1 MTADNITAFSLITG
15 AILTAVT
22 LALVNIHTDVM
33 PAIKSILTDI
43 ADIRTTALL
52 ARQQGEQ
59 NTARLNGQSAK
70 IDAVKDALSQT
81 PITAP
86 TDPLALLN
94 AFAAGIHQAQAQT
107 APESQIPSKAF
118 TPAVDTPKPPD
129 TAPALA
135 PLPDPFGPGQSA
147 EDHGILDLGANRPV
161 SPTLVIPVAVDPP
174 AVDPPAA
181 TLPEALPATLPAP
194 TVVAAAGVTQE

>member
-1 MTADNITAFSLITG
+1 MTADNITAFSLIAG
-15 AILTAVT
+15 AILAAVT
-22 LALVNIHTDVM
+22 LALVKIHTDVM
-33 PAIKSILTDI
+33 PAIKAILTDI

-94 AFAAGIHQAQAQT
+94 AYAAGIHQAQAQT
-107 APESQIPSKAF
+107 APEKAF
-118 TPAVDTPKPPD
+118 SPAVDTPPPP
-129 TAPALA
+129 PALA

-161 SPTLVIPVAVDPP
+161 SPSLVIPVAVDPP